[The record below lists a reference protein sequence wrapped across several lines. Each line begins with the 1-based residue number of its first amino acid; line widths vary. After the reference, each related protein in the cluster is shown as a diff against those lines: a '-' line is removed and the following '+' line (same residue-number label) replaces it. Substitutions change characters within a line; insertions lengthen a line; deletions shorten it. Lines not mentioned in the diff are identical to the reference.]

1 MQTIY
6 AICISQKESVFMFII
21 VFSTVLFVALV
32 VLSIWNPKTNK
43 IQFKRRVFFT
53 PLVYLLLFTAAI
65 TKIEANQVGIVY
77 HPFLGGIQD
86 EVLYEGFKTKNVFS
100 TVTKIGTTNRTAFLE
115 VAGQTKDSIYA
126 NFMITIVYRIEASN
140 AGRFYKVTGDNDITS
155 AQLNSITKEAL
166 QSATTNF
173 DIYGILGEDLEIVR
187 LDFTQRLS
195 TLLMSRYHITLVSTS
210 FDDIDAGSEIERIIQ
225 DKAQAI
231 QLIQIAEQERQRAQV
246 EAETTIIRANAD
258 AQVIIIKA
266 EAQAEAQVIL
276 NSVTINA
283 INQMYLGQFST
294 GQNTATPE
302 IYGYLTIQEIS
313 QTILKQL
320 YYDTW
325 DGKLPTVITDASG
338 IIINP

>member
-1 MQTIY
+1 
-6 AICISQKESVFMFII
+6 MFII
-21 VFSTVLFVALV
+21 VFSTILFVALI
-32 VLSIWNPKTNK
+32 VLSIWNPKTNR
-43 IQFKRRVFFT
+43 IQFKRRIFFT

-65 TKIEANQVGIVY
+65 TKVDANQVGIVY
-77 HPFLGGIQD
+77 HPFSGGIQD
-86 EVLYEGFKTKNVFS
+86 EVLYEGFKVKNVFS

-140 AGRFYKVTGDNDITS
+140 AGRFYKVTGDNDITA

-266 EAQAEAQVIL
+266 EAQAEAQIIL

-283 INQMYLGQFST
+283 INQMYLGQFSE
-294 GQNTATPE
+294 GQNSATPE
-302 IYGYLTIQEIS
+302 VYGYLTIQEIS